1 MHNYSQKKFDLIFF
15 FLCMVEYSMSA
26 QTITPTND
34 SEIVTIPFAPGKC
47 EEVKQNTEAC
57 LNKFCELVAH
67 KFSLEIDEVK
77 QCIPDNIEYKPKQ
90 KTKRASGSSVVDWES
105 VTSKSELSA
114 MTASSLKDILSS
126 KQLRTSG
133 SKAALV
139 DRVWGILHPE
149 EAPPDSKPRK
159 RGRPSGAKNKTKSE
173 FSTVVSDS
181 DTEANANEQE
191 DNTAMTSEQTME
203 LLHSGVLKKL
213 SDGEEY
219 YVIESK
225 NWVMKKDND
234 DDLEW
239 KGYLASDGTIDI
251 KDPPM
256 VLVKLYNS

>member
-1 MHNYSQKKFDLIFF
+1 
-15 FLCMVEYSMSA
+15 MSA
-26 QTITPTND
+26 QTITPTTQT
-34 SEIVTIPFAPGKC
+34 EIVTIPFAPGKC

-77 QCIPDNIEYKPKQ
+77 QCIPENIQYKPKE
-90 KTKRASGSSVVDWES
+90 KTKRASSSNVVEWES
-105 VTSKSELSA
+105 VTSKSELTA

-133 SKAALV
+133 SKASLV

-159 RGRPSGAKNKTKSE
+159 RGRPAGAKNKQKNE
-173 FSTVVSDS
+173 YSTVVSDS
-181 DTEANANEQE
+181 DNETNTNEE
-191 DNTAMTSEQTME
+191 DNTELTSEQTME
-203 LLHSGVLKKL
+203 LLHSGVVKKL
-213 SDGEEY
+213 SDGNEY

-225 NWVMKKDND
+225 NWVMKKDD
-234 DDLEW
+234 EDELEW
-239 KGYLASDGTIDI
+239 KGYLANDGTIDN

-256 VLVKLYNS
+256 ALVQLYNS